1 MNPTFDQ
8 ILIFSVTEQLE
19 IFERGFSELLED
31 FRSVEVRAHSLSE
44 EVTLLETDYNDF
56 EFPDIKSI
64 LEESKKSVRV
74 YQVEK

>member
-64 LEESKKSVRV
+64 LEEHSVLGL
-74 YQVEK
+74 Q